1 MRAFVSCVT
10 EMYLHPDVAK
20 PRCCK
25 MCAGPFLDAVERRS
39 TVGFFATS
47 RTKGRGSDA
56 LKTTPL
62 ARRTATAHH
71 ILVPGF

>member
-1 MRAFVSCVT
+1 MWAFASCVT

-25 MCAGPFLDAVERRS
+25 VCASPFLDVVERRS
-39 TVGFFATS
+39 TVEFFTTS

-56 LKTTPL
+56 LKTMPL
-62 ARRTATAHH
+62 AWRTATAHQ
-71 ILVPGF
+71 ILIPGF